1 MRLTLCVQNQIEDIL
16 DIVVKGLQ
24 RHGAQLKR
32 GVAPRS
38 GNERKIQALLDA
50 LAEGA

>member
-1 MRLTLCVQNQIEDIL
+1 MSAQNQIEDIL

-24 RHGAQLKR
+24 GHGAQLKR

-38 GNERKIQALLDA
+38 GNEREIQALVDA